1 MKQEIIV
8 QLNKDF
14 EGSARVENGV
24 EFCMARDIQ
33 DRFADVSKMVD
44 LGSGSQRSAEDMKLM
59 WATEK

>member
-24 EFCMARDIQ
+24 EFWMERNIQ
-33 DRFADVSKMVD
+33 DDFADVSKMVD
-44 LGSGSQRSAEDMKLM
+44 LGSGTFFRI
-59 WATEK
+59 